1 LQVFWVILLD
11 ESPKLRYNTHM
22 DTKNT
27 VTKRKT
33 RSDRKH
39 AIYCITC
46 VATGE
51 QYVGITVA
59 SGNVKMRLKVR
70 MQKHIRRALTEGHN
84 WGLCVAIREHG
95 VENFTYGLL
104 DTVRGKLA
112 AHRAEM
118 DIVRAFMPA
127 LNTAVV

>member
-1 LQVFWVILLD
+1 MKSVD
-11 ESPKLRYNTHM
+11 ELPVSQYNIHM
-22 DTKNT
+22 MQKNT
-27 VTKRKT
+27 TKRKA

-39 AIYCITC
+39 AIYVITC

-59 SGNVKMRLKVR
+59 SGNVKARLHVR
-70 MQKHIRRALTEGHN
+70 MQKHIRRALTEGHE
-84 WGLCVAIREHG
+84 WGLCVAIRTHG

-112 AHRAEM
+112 AHRKEM
-118 DIVRAFMPA
+118 EIVRAFNPV
-127 LNTAVV
+127 LNTAVYHA